1 MSKMDEIRA
10 MMEVPE
16 EPVTLK
22 ELFKKLKLSKKTWF
36 IGLLET
42 EAAIYPEYADELMET
57 HGNRTVVRYIKATKS
72 KTLVVELN

>member
-1 MSKMDEIRA
+1 MSKIDEIRA
-10 MMEVPE
+10 IMEVPE
-16 EPVTLK
+16 EPVMLR

-57 HGNRTVVRYIKATKS
+57 HGSRTVIRYVKATKS

>member
-1 MSKMDEIRA
+1 MSKMDEIRS

-16 EPVTLK
+16 EPITLK

-57 HGNRTVVRYIKATKS
+57 HGSRTVIRYVKASKS

>member
-10 MMEVPE
+10 MMETPE
-16 EPVTLK
+16 EPITLK
-22 ELFKKLKLSKKTWF
+22 DLFKKLKLSKKTWF

-42 EAAIYPEYADELMET
+42 EPAIYPEFADELLET
-57 HGNRTVVRYIKATKS
+57 HGNRTVVRYVKAMKS